1 VLKMNNDA
9 LARHAKK
16 MRRMP
21 ELLRQEVAKAAERNA
36 RDFAEKLRRGYAD
49 DAKLAETV
57 DAYKVNGTFGVVWG
71 VSVGN
76 SEVFWVRW
84 REFGTAAGDRVYRA
98 NTKTPGKVMKHPGA
112 DAQPTFFPTYRLNR
126 KSYRSR
132 MRSASTRAA
141 KKLAAQR

>member
-1 VLKMNNDA
+1 MLKMNNDA
-9 LARHAKK
+9 LTRHAKK

-21 ELLRQEVAKAAERNA
+21 ELLRQEVAKAAQRNA
-36 RDFAEKLRRGYAD
+36 EHLADALRRNYSD
-49 DAKLAETV
+49 DGDLAATV
-57 DAYKVNGTFGVVWG
+57 DAYEVKGTFGIVWG

-76 SEVFWVRW
+76 NDVFYVRW
-84 REFGTAAGDRVYRA
+84 REFGTAAGDRIYR
-98 NTKTPGKVMKHPGA
+98 TGPRKGTVMKHPGA

-141 KKLAAQR
+141 KKLAALR

>member
-1 VLKMNNDA
+1 MNNDA
-9 LARHAKK
+9 LMRHAKK

-21 ELLRQEVAKAAERNA
+21 DLLRQEVAKAARRNA
-36 RDFAEKLRRGYAD
+36 EHFADALRRNYAD
-49 DAKLAETV
+49 DPDLAGTV
-57 DAYKVNGTFGVVWG
+57 DAYELKGTFGVVWG
-71 VSVGN
+71 VSVG
-76 SEVFWVRW
+76 SHDVFHVRW
-84 REFGTAAGDRVYRA
+84 REFGTAAGDRVYRTGA
-98 NTKTPGKVMKHPGA
+98 RKGTVMKHPGA